1 MHDCPAGRQLWH
13 ARAYRYYRAER
24 PSRRAA
30 MANITLSAL
39 EGAVP
44 ADGML
49 SKIFWHPTGGR
60 RGFAAARTLATGD
73 LRKAAEMISVSYV
86 RVRR

>member
-1 MHDCPAGRQLWH
+1 MHDCPAGRQLWQ

-24 PSRRAA
+24 PPRRVV
-30 MANITLSAL
+30 MANITLGVL
-39 EGAVP
+39 WGAIP
-44 ADGML
+44 ADEML

-60 RGFAAARTLATGD
+60 RGFAATRALPTGD

-86 RVRR
+86 RVGR